1 MSDVILLLTPFHT
14 GTHFVRLLLELHPA
28 ISFACAEDYRVDP
41 ALRPDYILPGQGA
54 GWIDDSV
61 GVYLQP
67 HRGRMVYEYF
77 EDVLYGRIAPGEFSA
92 LLKYRDSLF
101 TEETFPWRACDYMA
115 LQMAGVYASLGIPLD
130 TKQVQWQ
137 LYRGHWQETFAG
149 CDLRRK
155 MEPFR
160 VVTTIRHPLR
170 SILSILRRHS
180 PAEHASL
187 ISHYFASVR
196 ALLSLP
202 DAFVFCTDL
211 WQDTPAK
218 MCNLFN
224 HLELP
229 ITASIRQFLALR
241 PRVNNTLT
249 SDDQPNQVGYSY
261 EYRHADDFSR
271 NLNDARRALNDRAV
285 HPVLRPY
292 WDELRDCDLK
302 NLIEGFGYDLAEF
315 STR

>member
-1 MSDVILLLTPFHT
+1 MLLTPFHT

-28 ISFACAEDYRVDP
+28 ISFACAEDYRIDP
-41 ALRPDYILPGQGA
+41 ALGRDCILPGLGA

-61 GVYLQP
+61 GAYIQP

-77 EDVLYGRIAPGEFSA
+77 EDVLYGRITPGEFSA

-101 TEETFPWRACDYMA
+101 TEETFPWRVSEFMA
-115 LQMAGVYASLGIPLD
+115 LQMAGVYASLGISLD
-130 TKQVQWQ
+130 AKRVQWQ
-137 LYRGHWQETFAG
+137 LYRGHWQQAFAG

-155 MEPFR
+155 LESFR

-187 ISHYFASVR
+187 IAHYFSTVR
-196 ALLSLP
+196 AMLSLP

-211 WQDTPAK
+211 WQDTPPK
-218 MCNLFN
+218 MCELFS
-224 HLELP
+224 HLDLP
-229 ITASIRQFLALR
+229 VTESIRQFLVLR
-241 PRVNNTLT
+241 PRVNITIT

-261 EYRHADDFSR
+261 EYRHADDFLR
-271 NLNDARRALNDRAV
+271 TLNEARRALDDRVV
-285 HPVLRPY
+285 HPVMKPY
-292 WDELRDCDLK
+292 WDELRDGDLR
-302 NLIEGFGYDLAEF
+302 NLMEGFGYDLAEC